1 MIDPS
6 TVIWSTP
13 VGERAGKPLLVLLH
27 GLGSHEGDLFQLSP
41 YLPLGHVIAAPRG
54 PIASGSGWS
63 WFDVAAPRPAPLN
76 DSADGLAEW
85 LATVRGEASSV
96 AVLGFSQGGVLGLQT
111 LRRHPELIDA
121 VSPFSAIARPVKTS
135 TTAGVVRI
143 YSAAYFISAGRIFL
157 PRYSGVRPTI
167 KPAMNTVT
175 IARIKMPYSPE
186 PVPPGAISP
195 NIMLN
200 MAAPPP
206 NGVYESCQEL
216 IAPVDVRVVLVM
228 NNAEAGIPNLDSLP
242 SSPA

>member
-63 WFDVAAPRPAPLN
+63 WFDVAASRPAPLN

-85 LATVRGEASSV
+85 LTTVRGEATSV

-111 LRRHPELIDA
+111 LRRHPESVDA
-121 VSPFSAIARPVKTS
+121 VVLLSAIADETVDPGDPELEVLRPPVFWGRGTTDTVVPAEQVLATRDWLEEHS
-135 TTAGVVRI
+135 TLTERI
-143 YSAAYFISAGRIFL
+143 YEDVGHWITDAELGDVHSFL
-157 PRYSGVRPTI
+157 RALER
-167 KPAMNTVT
+167 
-175 IARIKMPYSPE
+175 
-186 PVPPGAISP
+186 
-195 NIMLN
+195 
-200 MAAPPP
+200 
-206 NGVYESCQEL
+206 
-216 IAPVDVRVVLVM
+216 
-228 NNAEAGIPNLDSLP
+228 
-242 SSPA
+242 